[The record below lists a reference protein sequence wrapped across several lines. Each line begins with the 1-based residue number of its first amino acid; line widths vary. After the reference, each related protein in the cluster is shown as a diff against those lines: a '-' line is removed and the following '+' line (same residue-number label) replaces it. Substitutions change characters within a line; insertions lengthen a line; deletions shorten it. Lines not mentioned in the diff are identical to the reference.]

1 VNSANP
7 GSHATAQQADVFMV
21 CLRVNFCQRN
31 LGHYR
36 ILTEGGASHVVVKRL
51 AIVRKAG
58 GSVRHQS
65 FSLSFANRYTE
76 VRFPGLTEFT
86 LPAFGGVKRNHMVS
100 RLHAGHAFTDLHDDT
115 GPFVAEN
122 HRENALRIVPGEGK
136 GIGVA
141 DTGVGIFN
149 QHLAFLGGATSIS
162 TISRASWCKCNGS
175 T

>member
-1 VNSANP
+1 
-7 GSHATAQQADVFMV
+7 
-21 CLRVNFCQRN
+21 
-31 LGHYR
+31 
-36 ILTEGGASHVVVKRL
+36 
-51 AIVRKAG
+51 
-58 GSVRHQS
+58 
-65 FSLSFANRYTE
+65 
-76 VRFPGLTEFT
+76 
-86 LPAFGGVKRNHMVS
+86 MVS

-162 TISRASWCKCNGS
+162 TISGGFHGANATAARDFICKLS
-175 T
+175 SM

>member
-1 VNSANP
+1 
-7 GSHATAQQADVFMV
+7 MV

-162 TISRASWCKCNGS
+162 TISGGFPVQMQRQHVISYVNYPQCDGLAI
-175 T
+175 